1 MKGMICMKCIGTIN
15 KKETNLLFYYLF
27 IISGIIIGSFCS
39 LRYDISSFY
48 AIDQGF
54 LPLNKDISIVKAFFI
69 VFIPSLFLL
78 LTAFLS
84 GLSAVGQPVELFI
97 LIYRGF
103 GIGSAV
109 TSLYTEAG
117 SSAVMQVAVMI
128 LPKAVAFSALA
139 ALSVKEAVHFS
150 SDMMHYCI
158 YKEGCVNESCS
169 FRAYCIRFIVLIALS
184 LTISASDRVI
194 AYFFQTL
201 TEH

>member
-1 MKGMICMKCIGTIN
+1 M
-15 KKETNLLFYYLF
+15 
-27 IISGIIIGSFCS
+27 
-39 LRYDISSFY
+39 
-48 AIDQGF
+48 
-54 LPLNKDISIVKAFFI
+54 
-69 VFIPSLFLL
+69 
-78 LTAFLS
+78 
-84 GLSAVGQPVELFI
+84 GQPVELFI

-150 SDMMHYCI
+150 SDIMRYCI

-169 FRAYCIRFIVLIALS
+169 FRSYCIRFIVLIALS